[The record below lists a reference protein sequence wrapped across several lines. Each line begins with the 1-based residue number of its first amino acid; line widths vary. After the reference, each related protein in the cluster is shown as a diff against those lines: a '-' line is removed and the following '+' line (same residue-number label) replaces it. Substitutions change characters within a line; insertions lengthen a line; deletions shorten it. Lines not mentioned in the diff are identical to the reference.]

1 MKHSILLI
9 PILALLWLSSC
20 SEAPKKED
28 ATTLSFKF
36 PPGAVYA
43 YLMDSHQTIEQEMM
57 GKTSTIT
64 QSMQM
69 LSTYHVEKADGNKR
83 KLTVVYDRFYIKSA
97 SSGSEMEYDSADSSK
112 QPKELSQ
119 IASIVNHPF
128 SLVVSEKGEIISVNP
143 TAGAGRTAD
152 SSAKDV
158 AAETPLND
166 STIRR
171 MMEQSL
177 NIYPTT
183 PVKVGDSWERKYTTN
198 MGFMDMAV
206 NSTYKLVSVSNDVA
220 HIEITATI
228 RSIPSSNPQMKG
240 MDIEMNGT
248 QNGSMDIDVK
258 SGLIQESKFTQDV
271 SGKMKIPG
279 AEIPMKLTSETRII
293 GKMK

>member
-1 MKHSILLI
+1 MKKL
-9 PILALLWLSSC
+9 LALVIPVVLLAAAC
-20 SEAPKKED
+20 NDAPKKEA

-143 TAGAGRTAD
+143 TAGAGSPPD
-152 SSAKDV
+152 SSAKDM

-183 PVKVGDSWERKYTTN
+183 PVKAGDSWERKYTTN

>member
-1 MKHSILLI
+1 MKHSKLLI
-9 PILALLWLSSC
+9 LIFTLLCLGSC
-20 SEAPKKED
+20 NEASKKEE

-36 PPGAVYA
+36 PPGSVYA
-43 YLMDSHQTIEQEMM
+43 YLMDSHQTIEQEVM
-57 GKTSTIT
+57 GKASTIT

-83 KLTVVYDRFYIKSA
+83 KLTVVYDRFYIKSS

-119 IASIVNHPF
+119 IADIVNHPF
-128 SLVVSEKGEIISVNP
+128 SLLVSEKGEILSVNP
-143 TAGAGRTAD
+143 SAAAGRNAD
-152 SSAKDV
+152 SGRRDA

-177 NIYPTT
+177 NIYPST

-206 NSTYKLVSVSNDVA
+206 TSTYRLVSVSNDVA
-220 HIEITATI
+220 HIEIVATI
-228 RSIPSSNPQMKG
+228 KSIPSSNPQMKG
-240 MDIEMNGT
+240 MDIEMTGT
-248 QNGSMDIDVK
+248 QDGTMDIDVK
-258 SGLIQESKFTQDV
+258 SGLIQESKFTQNV
-271 SGKMKIPG
+271 IGKMKIPG
-279 AEIPMKLTSETRII
+279 AEIPMKLTSDTRII

>member
-1 MKHSILLI
+1 M
-9 PILALLWLSSC
+9 
-20 SEAPKKED
+20 
-28 ATTLSFKF
+28 
-36 PPGAVYA
+36 
-43 YLMDSHQTIEQEMM
+43 
-57 GKTSTIT
+57 
-64 QSMQM
+64 
-69 LSTYHVEKADGNKR
+69 
-83 KLTVVYDRFYIKSA
+83 
-97 SSGSEMEYDSADSSK
+97 
-112 QPKELSQ
+112 
-119 IASIVNHPF
+119 
-128 SLVVSEKGEIISVNP
+128 
-143 TAGAGRTAD
+143 
-152 SSAKDV
+152 